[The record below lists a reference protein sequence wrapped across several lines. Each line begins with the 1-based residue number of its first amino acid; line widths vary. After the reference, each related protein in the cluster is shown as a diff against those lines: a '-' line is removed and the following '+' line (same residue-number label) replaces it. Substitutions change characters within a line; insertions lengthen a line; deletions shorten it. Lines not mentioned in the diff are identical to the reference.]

1 MGHVRDLARQKSD
14 RVLGKEAEP
23 RAAHAGR
30 DLSFSPSS
38 FRLAAMTDVAVP
50 PEVTAEITQILS
62 NLVLGDNHL
71 RTTSVPLFRIDRALA
86 NPPDMQ
92 RRAGRR

>member
-23 RAAHAGR
+23 RAAHGR
-30 DLSFSPSS
+30 LSFSPSS

-71 RTTSVPLFRIDRALA
+71 RTTSVPLSRIDRTLA